1 MRSPSPFLAIAAAVL
16 LPAPVLFQGALIDQ
30 GSFTITVNGQ
40 RAGREDFRI
49 LGPGGGQGP
58 DYIASATVVYG
69 SGGRRLEPELR
80 ADSTGTPT
88 YYTVEIK
95 SAGTSQE
102 KWTANIVRG
111 RVSAKIQNPRG
122 ESAREF
128 IATTGALLLD
138 DDVYH
143 QYYFIA
149 HRVTNGAV
157 TVIVPQRNTQMQL
170 RVSAAGTDHV
180 TIGSQD
186 LEARHLVLTE
196 SDGAKRDLWVDTKD
210 RVLKVAI
217 PSRGIVA
224 IRDDPPR

>member
-1 MRSPSPFLAIAAAVL
+1 MRSSSVFLAIAGAAI
-16 LPAPVLFQGALIDQ
+16 LPGPVLPQGALVDQ

-40 RAGREDFRI
+40 RAGREDFQI
-49 LGPGGGQGP
+49 LGPAGGQGS
-58 DYIASATVVYG
+58 DYRATATVVYG

-102 KWTANIVRG
+102 RWTANIVRG

-128 IATTGALLLD
+128 IATSGALLLD
-138 DDVYH
+138 DDVFH
-143 QYYFIA
+143 QYYFVA

-170 RVSAAGTDHV
+170 KVSSAGTDHV
-180 TIGSQD
+180 TIASQD

-196 SDGAKRDLWVDTKD
+196 GDGTKRDLWVDARD
-210 RVLKVAI
+210 RVLKVAV

-224 IRDDPPR
+224 IRDDPPK